1 MSKITEDQL
10 RQLRE
15 RGYRYADIGRA
26 FGLSR
31 EMVRRY
37 ADQWGIRPV
46 CAGCKAELESAKD
59 KWCPVCRDEKRKLL
73 QARSRPRLKTFANRP
88 VVGEAYEFFSDLGLN
103 VVLNAESKRS
113 EPEIFV
119 NGHGVKC
126 SRIVPVSKGWQVRLG
141 PNDKTEFFFLSD
153 GVGTLV
159 IPAGEVTHRVTY
171 IGANHRLMKYE
182 VGMHGFF
189 VDGLKSWFGASGG
202 EQA

>member
-1 MSKITEDQL
+1 MSKITKDQL
-10 RQLRE
+10 RKLRE

-59 KWCPVCRDEKRKLL
+59 KWCPVCRAEKRRLL
-73 QARSRPRLKTFANRP
+73 KARSRPRLKTFSNRP

-126 SRIVPVSKGWQVRLG
+126 SRMVSVSKGHQVRLG
-141 PNDKTEFFFLSD
+141 PNGRTEWFYLSD
-153 GVGTLV
+153 LSGRVYV
-159 IPAGEVTHRVTY
+159 IPEGEVRGRVTY
-171 IGANHRLMKYE
+171 IGRGHELA
-182 VGMHGFF
+182 V
-189 VDGLKSWFGASGG
+189 FGGREWLESLGG
-202 EQA
+202 ELASTTPG